1 MLGTALHLYKPPTLS
16 HHRLLIE
23 SLSLLITKPQF
34 SKLYFSSALSQNL
47 DRTLLCSS
55 GITSKAD
62 DQTSC
67 PRSISIRNLNAKVHS
82 AKYHESML
90 KTEEE
95 HAVVE
100 QKAIG
105 DIAKF
110 RNPTLRALGVLFSP
124 QRVKSLLLCVPS
136 SFNFSA
142 TCECCQYRIATYK
155 SSSLNSLQL
164 STSHHFY
171 RSLPNLRS
179 RKDHVM

>member
-1 MLGTALHLYKPPTLS
+1 MQCRFTPCTEAEIPKHDLRSLMLGTALHLYKPPTLS

-23 SLSLLITKPQF
+23 SLSLLIPKPQF

-62 DQTSC
+62 DPTSC

-124 QRVKSLLLCVPS
+124 QRVKSLLLCDPS

-142 TCECCQYRIATYK
+142 T
-155 SSSLNSLQL
+155 SPM
-164 STSHHFY
+164 
-171 RSLPNLRS
+171 LPVPNRDL
-179 RKDHVM
+179 